1 MQKFGKVSIPDLLV
15 QNIDRDLILAI
26 EESLMVGALRAYECS
41 KNMQFGHRPS
51 VLGQMRHFH
60 MNETFHRALEA
71 KNASPTAIRGN
82 EIVTGHSGIFT
93 LARVNTSVNW
103 RNISRSKKRQAMS
116 FKNINIQM
124 LVQPELFAMFQPA
137 SEGFV
142 LFLTEFHRSVCN
154 SPEIPVSIKIIV
166 PSSDMKTCLFEE
178 HLSVFLRRYEKQPMQ
193 QIDKAKPRLKKNRKT
208 GNDGMEK

>member
-103 RNISRSKKRQAMS
+103 RNISRSKNDKQCH
-116 FKNINIQM
+116 
-124 LVQPELFAMFQPA
+124 L
-137 SEGFV
+137 
-142 LFLTEFHRSVCN
+142 
-154 SPEIPVSIKIIV
+154 
-166 PSSDMKTCLFEE
+166 KT
-178 HLSVFLRRYEKQPMQ
+178 
-193 QIDKAKPRLKKNRKT
+193 
-208 GNDGMEK
+208 